1 MKDLIICA
9 IREEKLI
16 RICEGDGCS
25 LNSDDIKAGYTDYL
39 YYDIWDLQD
48 LDEIEDGGMLLC
60 KKPINEEYD
69 SLIAMVYAVFEM
81 IFGEGRY
88 PNNYILSGGDE
99 WVEYFEKGEQS

>member
-16 RICEGDGCS
+16 RICEGDGCNLS
-25 LNSDDIKAGYTDYL
+25 TEDIEAGYTDYL
-39 YYDIWDLQD
+39 YYDVWDLQD

-60 KKPINEEYD
+60 KGTVYEDYE
-69 SLIAMVYAVFEM
+69 SLNAMLYAVFEM

-88 PNNYILSGGDE
+88 PNHYILSGGEE
-99 WVEYFEKGEQS
+99 WLQLFDKGGK